1 MSEDEIAKT
10 MMSFFRA
17 TPPTPQGPSSA
28 SIDENGVVS
37 IFDANG
43 NLRMQM
49 SKSQYESLLEDIA
62 LGEMA
67 KEAEK
72 DEDLEFTPSTE

>member
-1 MSEDEIAKT
+1 MSKDEIAKT

-17 TPPTPQGPSSA
+17 TPPIPQGPSSA

-49 SKSQYESLLEDIA
+49 SKSQYESLEDKA

-72 DEDLEFTPSTE
+72 DESVEFKP